1 VGAGCEVKLPDP
13 FKTIPLVD
21 YPWNG
26 KVAPDGGSAAW
37 IKLDGKIRV
46 HNLARK
52 VALIAHKDA
61 RRQMVMDLA
70 QHHAPEF
77 IERFKRLVA
86 WYWRRQRRL
95 QQQSKTK

>member
-1 VGAGCEVKLPDP
+1 MGAGCEVKMPDP
-13 FKTIPLVD
+13 FKMIPLVD
-21 YPWNG
+21 YPWSG
-26 KVAPDGGSAAW
+26 QVAPPGGSDAW
-37 IKLDGKIRV
+37 IKLDQKIRV

-61 RRQMVMDLA
+61 RRQVVMDLER
-70 QHHAPEF
+70 HHGAVF